1 MPVCREAAP
10 ALREL
15 APGHASACWLN
26 PGTVRREDAGAPVPV
41 AVPAAANTPAG
52 AGAGA
57 AATRG

>member
-52 AGAGA
+52 AGA